1 MKKTLIALMAL
12 AGMASAATQSLTYWA
27 GNTGG
32 DILKLEGDW
41 FPYLGLNGGRLTGN
55 AFSSLTT
62 PGNTDYTLNFNVSDR
77 DSNSF
82 AVNNGIYLNQITTT
96 TDTISTSLSIAFG
109 ANGSITCASSI
120 NFGTHVAGRTVD
132 EVKTN
137 GALTLSATLSDAE
150 LASLASGKDVS
161 RTLISGDYFTNTVFA
176 DLVANTTLTLTG
188 TDATYAGVIYAE
200 TNGDETT
207 YYSAADVN
215 TQNAGIGDTQYVSAK
230 SDAKAL
236 ELEAGKSYI
245 VIGANYNAGYSSMK
259 RISYLVTAPIPEP
272 TTATLSLLALAGLCA
287 RRRRA

>member
-12 AGMASAATQSLTYWA
+12 AGVASAATSLTYWA
-27 GNTGG
+27 GNTGK
-32 DILKLEGDW
+32 DILTIEGTS
-41 FPYLGLNGGRLTGN
+41 FPYLGAGSRLNAS

-62 PGNTDYTLNFNVSDR
+62 PGNTDYSLNFNVNDR

-82 AVNNGIYLNQITTT
+82 AVNNGLHLHQITTT
-96 TDTISTSLSIAFG
+96 TETISTNLSIAFG
-109 ANGSITCASSI
+109 ANGSITCADSI

-132 EVKTN
+132 GVKTN

-161 RTLISGDYFTNTVFA
+161 RTLISGDYFTKTVFA

-200 TNGDETT
+200 KNGDVTT
-207 YYSAADVN
+207 YYSAADVI
-215 TQNAGIGDTQYVSAK
+215 TQNDGINNTQYVSARAG
-230 SDAKAL
+230 AKDI

-245 VIGANYNAGYSSMK
+245 VIGANYDAGYSSMK

-287 RRRRA
+287 RRRRS